1 MTQVYVTSD
10 TPPHSCVT
18 TKPQV
23 RRLSDADDAGDAEI
37 RTSDTHG
44 LPTHHVR
51 RCLIDTALDRPDPRA
66 ILRGGLPDR
75 YLTPDDIAEIFEVPK
90 ETVYQWRKKRI
101 GPPGFRIGKYVRY
114 DPADV
119 RAYVTSR
126 KDAEIN
132 AA

>member
-1 MTQVYVTSD
+1 M
-10 TPPHSCVT
+10 
-18 TKPQV
+18 
-23 RRLSDADDAGDAEI
+23 
-37 RTSDTHG
+37 
-44 LPTHHVR
+44 
-51 RCLIDTALDRPDPRA
+51 DTALDRPDPRA